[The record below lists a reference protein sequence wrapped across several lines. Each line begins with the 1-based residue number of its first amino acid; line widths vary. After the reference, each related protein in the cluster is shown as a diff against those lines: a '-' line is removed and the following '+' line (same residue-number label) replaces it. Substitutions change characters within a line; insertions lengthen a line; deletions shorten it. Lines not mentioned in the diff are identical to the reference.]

1 LLLGLVSLMGM
12 PYTVLMPVFAANIL
26 HGGARGLGTLMG
38 ATGLGAL
45 LGALLLA
52 LQTGLCR
59 LGLWVALSAGGFG
72 ISLALF
78 SFSRHFWLSAVL
90 LLPVGFC
97 MMLQLSA
104 SNTLIQAMVPD
115 QLRGRVMAVYAMM
128 FMGLTPFGALMAG
141 AVSDRI
147 GAPVAVCIGAV
158 GCIAGAVLF
167 GLKLPAIRVEARE
180 LAMAQAVTHGTPSD
194 EMTSR
199 VPE

>member
-1 LLLGLVSLMGM
+1 
-12 PYTVLMPVFAANIL
+12 
-26 HGGARGLGTLMG
+26 
-38 ATGLGAL
+38 
-45 LGALLLA
+45 
-52 LQTGLCR
+52 
-59 LGLWVALSAGGFG
+59 
-72 ISLALF
+72 
-78 SFSRHFWLSAVL
+78 VL